1 MSVKSLKNFAPQIAS
16 CIPLNGSNMLIKSIP
31 LVMSLIVATADT
43 YEEYKADEQ
52 FERLELKLQ
61 KVKADVETFK
71 EKLAELDGTDKQYIS
86 HTVTD
91 ILRSYGV
98 EIYPMRREF
107 LANMLIHDIK
117 AFNNDDFDAY
127 ESQLIQKVF
136 NRVADVDILML
147 GLFNKTYGDG
157 SERTNKVLDDLQSR
171 FESECN
177 DLGTRVKIKGVI
189 EDCLSNQ
196 LFEQKLVGKDGTHP
210 SSLSAAEDN
219 KALEISSLGNSLLSY
234 VGNLSLIKSDE
245 DK

>member
-1 MSVKSLKNFAPQIAS
+1 
-16 CIPLNGSNMLIKSIP
+16 
-31 LVMSLIVATADT
+31 
-43 YEEYKADEQ
+43 
-52 FERLELKLQ
+52 
-61 KVKADVETFK
+61 
-71 EKLAELDGTDKQYIS
+71 
-86 HTVTD
+86 
-91 ILRSYGV
+91 
-98 EIYPMRREF
+98 MRREF
-107 LANMLIHDIK
+107 LANILIHDIK

-147 GLFNKTYGDG
+147 GLFNKTYGNG
-157 SERTNKVLDDLQSR
+157 SERMNKVLDDLQSR

-245 DK
+245 DQNAI